1 MGTRPLHE
9 CGTLLPLKQGAAGQ
23 EELTEAQE
31 SKAHWL
37 YRWGSAAGVAVSRD
51 EVRDML
57 RRGRLDPRLQDVW
70 EAKRAQQKHVIA
82 ICDAAVSGDAA
93 ALQVYIFLSSEWQ

>member
-1 MGTRPLHE
+1 
-9 CGTLLPLKQGAAGQ
+9 
-23 EELTEAQE
+23 
-31 SKAHWL
+31 
-37 YRWGSAAGVAVSRD
+37 
-51 EVRDML
+51 ML

>member
-1 MGTRPLHE
+1 MVR
-9 CGTLLPLKQGAAGQ
+9 CGAAGQ

-31 SKAHWL
+31 NKAHWL

-57 RRGRLDPRLQDVW
+57 RRDCLAPQLQGVW
-70 EAKRAQQKHVIA
+70 QEKRAQQKLVNR
-82 ICDAAVSGDAA
+82 ICEAVVGGDAA
-93 ALQVYIFLSSEWQ
+93 ALQVHTGVSSWLPTG